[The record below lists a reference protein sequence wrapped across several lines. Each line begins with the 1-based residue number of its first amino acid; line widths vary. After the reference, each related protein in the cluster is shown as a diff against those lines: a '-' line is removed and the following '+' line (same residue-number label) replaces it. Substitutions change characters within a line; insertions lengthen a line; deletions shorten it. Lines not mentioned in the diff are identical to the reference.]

1 MGDGGGAAVHLLA
14 EGFQNPP
21 NQLTLIVWLNGGE
34 QTPLEDHM
42 NITEPINYD
51 APIVRCYTVIGNQSE
66 QAYRRWRVLLE
77 PKSV

>member
-1 MGDGGGAAVHLLA
+1 MGDGGGGAAVHLLA

-21 NQLTLIVWLNGGE
+21 NQLNGGE